1 MSSRN
6 PGGLSAQRK
15 LVRAVRRWIASV
27 WRHGLRVTM
36 RSHRPRSS
44 GILRSRSVSLS
55 IETQL
60 LELRLLLTVGPSPV
74 EQELLEH
81 INRLRTDPQ
90 GELDRLFSSYPAPL
104 IARDPLVQASIDAF
118 KVDGESLVAQM
129 SALQP
134 APPLVWNNALHDAAE
149 SHNEQMIAFDE
160 QSHQLPGESVLL
172 RRTIDAGYRWLF
184 SVEVGE
190 NVFAYAN
197 SPAFAH
203 AGFVIDW
210 GDTPT
215 GIQDPPGHRLTMMNP
230 AFEEVGLSIIT
241 ELDPATDIGPLIVTE
256 NFGVRGNFS
265 TPMLLGVVYDDQ
277 NGDDA
282 FNAGEGLSD
291 VSITVTGP
299 GGFYST
305 TSMDAGGY
313 QLRVAPG
320 VWTIT
325 ASGGGL
331 AQPIVYSDVSIGVEN
346 FKLDF
351 EMTGEPAPDTYEIS
365 LLDGPGQHVVIEDG
379 IANDGWMQVTIDGEV
394 SDFRVPVSQL
404 TITGGNGND
413 LIEMLSVDSLTT
425 PAISISAG
433 SGDDTVDVSMLSQ
446 PVVVIGGPGRD
457 SLTGGAANDRLVGG
471 PGHDVLNGGSGNDT
485 LAGGAGRDSLNGNS
499 GNDRVLGQGGS
510 GDVLTG
516 GLGDDTLNGGR
527 GMDRLVEAGDVDF
540 ELSDGELDGLG
551 RDVFSG
557 VEVVALYGG
566 MADNRFD
573 ASGFALPGVR
583 LKLAGGGGNDT
594 LIGSPLADLLIGNG
608 GNDMLIG
615 SGGDDTLIGG
625 RHHDR
630 LAGGDGRDV
639 LVGLGGRDTLLGGA
653 DEDYLD
659 GGAGRDGLAGA
670 AGADVLIGGRD
681 ADTLWGNAGD
691 DSLFGGGGR
700 DMAIG
705 GPGSDIVRGNGGLD
719 VLAGGSGQNDAA
731 PGDDFGNESAEI
743 DELFT
748 LLPEPDWLDGM

>member
-1 MSSRN
+1 
-6 PGGLSAQRK
+6 
-15 LVRAVRRWIASV
+15 
-27 WRHGLRVTM
+27 
-36 RSHRPRSS
+36 
-44 GILRSRSVSLS
+44 
-55 IETQL
+55 
-60 LELRLLLTVGPSPV
+60 LLTVGPSPV

-265 TPMLLGVVYDDQ
+265 TPMLLGVVFDDQ